1 VVNELANFG
10 DKVCVKQLTLDVEL
24 TGWPSIIN
32 GAYRVRCVE
41 VVNVGGDFEEPLSL
55 MSSLSRT
62 AYM

>member
-1 VVNELANFG
+1 M
-10 DKVCVKQLTLDVEL
+10 CVKQLTLDVEL